1 MLVECGF
8 LSNPEE
14 AALLASED
22 YQDKVAFAICWSL
35 LQFYDGSLGDEYPDG
50 TMPS

>member
-8 LSNPEE
+8 ISNPDE

-35 LQFYDGSLGDEYPDG
+35 LQFYNGSIEEDGVSAQ
-50 TMPS
+50 